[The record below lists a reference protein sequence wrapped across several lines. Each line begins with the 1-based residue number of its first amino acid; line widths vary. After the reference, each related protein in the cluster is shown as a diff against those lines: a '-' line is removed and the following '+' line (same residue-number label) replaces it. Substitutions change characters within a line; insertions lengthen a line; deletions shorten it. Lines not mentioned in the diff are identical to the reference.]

1 MHLLMMH
8 LELIELNI
16 RKDGDEYEEMVI
28 DIDLGIIRQM
38 RITTLYR

>member
-28 DIDLGIIRQM
+28 DIDLGIIR
-38 RITTLYR
+38 